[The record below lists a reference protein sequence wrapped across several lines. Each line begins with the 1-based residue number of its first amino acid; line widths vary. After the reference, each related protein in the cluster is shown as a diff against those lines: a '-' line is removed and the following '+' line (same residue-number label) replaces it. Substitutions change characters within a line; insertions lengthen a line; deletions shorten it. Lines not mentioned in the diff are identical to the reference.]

1 MFNPWKDL
9 QDLVA
14 GEPLQAGV
22 VLASSSGAVT
32 VELPGGG
39 TVEVRGTATI
49 GATVFFRGD
58 VIESEAVELPLI
70 TIEI

>member
-1 MFNPWKDL
+1 MFNPWQDL

-39 TVEVRGTATI
+39 VVQIRGAAAT

-58 VIESEAVELPLI
+58 VIEGEAVELPLVV
-70 TIEI
+70 IEI